1 MWIAWPVVEW
11 KDISVDTLVYA
22 CTTRLYI
29 LYLEWVLVV
38 AIILCKQNTGT
49 CNMDLEHLLT
59 EQAMEDKKN
68 SKKTRRFLVVDGLNI
83 NHV

>member
-1 MWIAWPVVEW
+1 
-11 KDISVDTLVYA
+11 
-22 CTTRLYI
+22 
-29 LYLEWVLVV
+29 
-38 AIILCKQNTGT
+38 
-49 CNMDLEHLLT
+49 MDLEHLLT